1 MYLNTN
7 LPVREPAAIPSF
19 FCLVFLAVPSTGR
32 SPPPQAWPALEA
44 VAYRGN
50 GAKKNTSRQSVEH
63 VTALSEVAR
72 KM

>member
-19 FCLVFLAVPSTGR
+19 FCLVFLAVPSTEH
-32 SPPPQAWPALEA
+32 SPPPQVWPAPEA

-50 GAKKNTSRQSVEH
+50 GAKKNTSTSI
-63 VTALSEVAR
+63 S
-72 KM
+72 